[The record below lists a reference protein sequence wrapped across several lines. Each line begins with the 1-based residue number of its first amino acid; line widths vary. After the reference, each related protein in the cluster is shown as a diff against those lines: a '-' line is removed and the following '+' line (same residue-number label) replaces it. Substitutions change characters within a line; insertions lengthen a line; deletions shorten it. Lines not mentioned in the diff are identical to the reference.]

1 MKIILLGAPGSG
13 KGTLAKKI
21 SKDFDIPQISTGD
34 LFRAIVKEDSE
45 LASKVRE
52 IMQSGGLVPDE
63 VTIEIVKERIAKDDC
78 KKGFILDGFPRTVNQ
93 AKALEGISQIDT
105 VILVDLANEIIID
118 RLSARRTCSNC
129 GEIYS
134 VQDNPENVCKK
145 CNSPLIQRDDD
156 KPETIRHRLEVYE
169 QNTSPLINFYSDRIF
184 KVSSAGSPEETYSP
198 VKTFLS
204 EMEGKVE

>member
-63 VTIEIVKERIAKDDC
+63 VTIEIVKERIAKDESFGLTKEEIMHALNPDNLC
-78 KKGFILDGFPRTVNQ
+78 GRAPKQVEQFIQMQVDPILEKYKDLIKDINVEVN
-93 AKALEGISQIDT
+93 
-105 VILVDLANEIIID
+105 V
-118 RLSARRTCSNC
+118 
-129 GEIYS
+129 
-134 VQDNPENVCKK
+134 
-145 CNSPLIQRDDD
+145 
-156 KPETIRHRLEVYE
+156 
-169 QNTSPLINFYSDRIF
+169 
-184 KVSSAGSPEETYSP
+184 
-198 VKTFLS
+198 
-204 EMEGKVE
+204 